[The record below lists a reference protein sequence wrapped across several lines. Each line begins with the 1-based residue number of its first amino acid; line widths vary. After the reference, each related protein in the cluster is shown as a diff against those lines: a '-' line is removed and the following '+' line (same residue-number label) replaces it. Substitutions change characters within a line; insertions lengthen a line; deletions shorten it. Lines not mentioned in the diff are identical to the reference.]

1 MSRSKI
7 IAQYWT
13 ISYHKESLSSAY
25 YYYSLMNA
33 HVLSTVNCIIFV
45 YINMDQKAPG
55 GLNVNAE
62 RKLEF
67 KARKIL

>member
-1 MSRSKI
+1 
-7 IAQYWT
+7 
-13 ISYHKESLSSAY
+13 
-25 YYYSLMNA
+25 MNA